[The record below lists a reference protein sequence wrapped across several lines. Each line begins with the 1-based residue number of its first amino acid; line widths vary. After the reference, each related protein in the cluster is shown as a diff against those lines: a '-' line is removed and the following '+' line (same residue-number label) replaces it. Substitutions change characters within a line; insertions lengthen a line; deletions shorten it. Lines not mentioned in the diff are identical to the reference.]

1 VGVARRGAGVSGLG
15 AVTVLFAAVIAVGS
29 VGEPPLDA
37 SSQEAATFFR
47 DAGAGWV
54 QAAEAAASLGMLAF
68 VWFVIGWPC
77 CCDAPRATRPGG
89 PPSPWRPVSWWRRT
103 ACWTPAGTRRL
114 TVALTWTPAIAAY
127 AFDVGN
133 LGFANAWLAMASF
146 AVSCGWVT
154 LSTGV
159 LPRWTGWCATAS
171 GIGLVVARFLWY
183 VEAVWLPPYAVFWLW
198 VVVTCVQLV
207 RHPHEISR
215 LRSNT

>member
-1 VGVARRGAGVSGLG
+1 MVRHRLALLLRRAEGDPPWRSTVALASGVLVAAYGV
-15 AVTVLFAAVIAVGS
+15 
-29 VGEPPLDA
+29 LDA
-37 SSQEAATFFR
+37 SW
-47 DAGAGWV
+47 D
-54 QAAEAAASLGMLAF
+54 AAAH
-68 VWFVIGWPC
+68 
-77 CCDAPRATRPGG
+77 R
-89 PPSPWRPVSWWRRT
+89 
-103 ACWTPAGTRRL
+103 GTDL
-114 TVALTWTPAIAAY
+114 DPAIAAY

-133 LGFANAWLAMASF
+133 LGFANAWLAVASF